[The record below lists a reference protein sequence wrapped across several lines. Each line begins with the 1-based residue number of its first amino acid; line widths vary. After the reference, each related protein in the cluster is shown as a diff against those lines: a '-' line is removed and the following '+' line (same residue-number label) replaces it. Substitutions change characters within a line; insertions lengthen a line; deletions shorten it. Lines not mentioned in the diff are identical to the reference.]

1 MRYTRWLLLILIV
14 VTVITLGIVYRAQK
28 AEQARNEPK
37 PPAALSANTAS
48 QSSAWNY
55 TQNDGNRISATISAK
70 NVRQVTGGTRFDL
83 DGVELHLYHKDG
95 KAFDNVK
102 TAKAQF
108 DQADGVLFSDGD
120 VEITLGVPDDAAQ
133 KQVGQL
139 LVIRSSGVRYESRT
153 GKSITDR
160 PASFTF
166 ARGEGSSTGA
176 EYDPTTHLLMM
187 HKQVNL
193 VWRGSKPGTKP
204 MRVEAGEVTYNEL
217 EQKVYLSPWSKLTRG
232 TMTLEA
238 GNATVNLDDGVIR
251 HVEADHAKGND
262 VDPKRRLDYSA
273 DSLHMEFDEDGVI
286 KTITGENNARLL
298 STSDTALTTVTT
310 NRVDME
316 FDTSKSESTLQKA
329 TATGNSMLESKPV
342 PRPNTQMAETK
353 ILKSDVI
360 ALSMRPGGQE
370 LQEVVTNA
378 PGSLEF
384 VPNHAGDKHRT
395 LNGERLWITYAPK
408 NVIQQFRSVNV
419 TTRTDNETPKGKP
432 AVPPALTW
440 SKDLLAKFDAKG
452 TMDRLEQ
459 WGDFRYEEGDRKS
472 VASKAILEYANDLI
486 TLEGPAARVWD
497 PTSSTTA
504 ERIVMNEKTSEFE
517 AMGNV
522 SSTRLPDQKKGGDSG
537 MLSGDEPIQAKA
549 SKMTSSDNNSLIH
562 YEGNA
567 LLWQGANRLQG
578 DKIYIDR
585 DESKIEAHGHVT
597 SQLLDKSDDSK
608 EKTPARKT
616 PPKAAVFTIVKAP
629 EMVYTDTDRI
639 AHYTGGVVLTRP
651 GMTVQ
656 ARELRAYL
664 KEAEKPAEKGTA
676 AAKEPVKAP
685 IPGKEKD
692 TGNNTSLDKAFADG
706 GVVIVQKAAD
716 RTRTGTAEHSEYY
729 VAESKVI
736 LNQGKPKLVD
746 SFKGTTE
753 GRQLTYF
760 SNNDRL
766 LVDGEKDKPAESNL
780 RRK

>member
-14 VTVITLGIVYRAQK
+14 VTVVTLGIVYRAQK

-37 PPAALSANTAS
+37 PPAALSANTTS
-48 QSSAWNY
+48 QSSTWNY
-55 TQNDGNRISATISAK
+55 TQNDGNRISATISAQ

-120 VEITLGVPDDAAQ
+120 VEITLGVPDDPVQ

-187 HKQVNL
+187 HKQVKL

-204 MRVEAGEVTYNEL
+204 MKVEAGEVTYNEL

-262 VDPKRRLDYSA
+262 LDPKRRLDYSA

-353 ILKSDVI
+353 ILRSDVI

-395 LNGERLWITYAPK
+395 LNGERLWITYGPK

-432 AVPPALTW
+432 PVPPALTW

-517 AMGNV
+517 AAGNV
-522 SSTRLPDQKKGGDSG
+522 SSTRLPDQKKGSDSG

-549 SKMTSSDNNSLIH
+549 SKMTSSDNNTLIH

-578 DKIYIDR
+578 DKIYINR
-585 DESKIEAHGHVT
+585 DESKIEAHGHVM
-597 SQLLDKSDDSK
+597 SQLLDKNDDSK

-629 EMVYTDTDRI
+629 DMVYTDTDRI

-685 IPGKEKD
+685 IPGKEKG
-692 TGNNTSLDKAFADG
+692 TGNNTSLDKALADG